1 MSRSYRAPFASVTRV
16 RSAADDKRLAA
27 RGVRRKQNQWL
38 RKTADF
44 DEAIVPHRLECPW
57 NEVYCWGRD
66 GGQHFQVPDD
76 RDWSRH
82 CSSTERS
89 SSIRIVSMERPQRM
103 AAALVWAAAA
113 QVKIWAVGLLGV
125 VACFASRIVRWVQ
138 FPHGPPNFASR
149 VCAVDTLR

>member
-1 MSRSYRAPFASVTRV
+1 MSRSYRSPFAAVTGA

-38 RKTADF
+38 RKTVDF
-44 DEAIVPHRLECPW
+44 DEAMVPHRLECPW

-66 GGQHFQVPDD
+66 GNQRSSGPG
-76 RDWSRH
+76 RSRLVQAL
-82 CSSTERS
+82 SSTERS

-103 AAALVWAAAA
+103 AAALVYAAAA
-113 QVKIWAVGLLGV
+113 QVRIWAVGLLGV